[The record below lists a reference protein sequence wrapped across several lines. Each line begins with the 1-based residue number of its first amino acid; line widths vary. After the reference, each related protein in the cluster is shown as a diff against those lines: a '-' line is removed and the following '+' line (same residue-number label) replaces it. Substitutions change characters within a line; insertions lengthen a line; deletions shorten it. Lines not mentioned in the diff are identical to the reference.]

1 MLLLDYESRLVPIK
15 AEWISATNNI
25 ASQNRVNVIIAVVV
39 LLSSF
44 VVSAVISIVISWPME
59 RLMNEMVSLAL
70 LDLPT
75 TSSFIRRKSR
85 VSEISHC
92 ELSCASVARC

>member
-59 RLMNEMVSLAL
+59 RLMNEINGFVGPVRSTNNL
-70 LDLPT
+70 LVYPEE
-75 TSSFIRRKSR
+75 KS
-85 VSEISHC
+85 C
-92 ELSCASVARC
+92 Q